1 MVFRKLFGRAPV
13 VPEDLAWWRDAE
25 RIANAPTRD
34 ALAGLRASLAASPPG
49 ADNRERQDEMIEGIA
64 SLLDLMNQGGSLP
77 VVDTQHRVIGDDTCH
92 LVLPAGLSASDL
104 PAPGKLFLTSTRI
117 IFSGAGV
124 KSWPWHRVQKVARA
138 DRSVSFT
145 SGGAP
150 VEFRL
155 NTYADA
161 FAVVYLARRLT
172 DV

>member
-1 MVFRKLFGRAPV
+1 MLRKLFGRAPV

-25 RIANAPTRD
+25 RVANAPTRD
-34 ALAGLRASLAASPPG
+34 ALASLRASLAASSPDG
-49 ADNRERQDEMIEGIA
+49 DNRERQDEMIEGIA
-64 SLLDLMNQGGSLP
+64 SLLDLIERGGSLP
-77 VVDTQHRVIGDDTCH
+77 IVETQHRVIGDDACH
-92 LVLPAGLSASDL
+92 LVLPAGFSASDL

-155 NTYADA
+155 NTYGDA
-161 FAVVYLARRLT
+161 FAVVYIARRLT
-172 DV
+172 GV

>member
-64 SLLDLMNQGGSLP
+64 SLLDLMNQGASLP

-104 PAPGKLFLTSTRI
+104 PAPGKLFLTSTRL

-161 FAVVYLARRLT
+161 FAVVYIARRLT